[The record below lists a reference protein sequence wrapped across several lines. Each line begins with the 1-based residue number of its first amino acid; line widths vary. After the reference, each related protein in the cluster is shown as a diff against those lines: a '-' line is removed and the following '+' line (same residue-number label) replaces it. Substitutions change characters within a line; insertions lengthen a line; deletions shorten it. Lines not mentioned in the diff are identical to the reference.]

1 MGETIISC
9 KNVGIRKQN
18 YASLR
23 ENECFYVDKTGFIK
37 E

>member
-1 MGETIISC
+1 MGKTIITG
-9 KNVGIRKQN
+9 KNVGLGKQN